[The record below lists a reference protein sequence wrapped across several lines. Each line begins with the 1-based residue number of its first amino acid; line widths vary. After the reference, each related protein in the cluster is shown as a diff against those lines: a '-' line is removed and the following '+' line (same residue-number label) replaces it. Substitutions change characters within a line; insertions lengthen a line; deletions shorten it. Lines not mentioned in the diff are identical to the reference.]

1 MGRFNN
7 FNMFLGLE
15 ADPLTYSI
23 VWCGRQTARAR
34 LLRVVEFAQVA
45 KDAIYSYQQII
56 QGTWLILD
64 ALHHKNESRTC
75 CPVVQCLVKL
85 ISTVGIQKTTAC
97 TVISGTHIM
106 FEAVLFIG

>member
-23 VWCGRQTARAR
+23 VRCGRRTTRAR
-34 LLRVVEFAQVA
+34 LLRVGEFARVA

-56 QGTWLILD
+56 Q
-64 ALHHKNESRTC
+64 
-75 CPVVQCLVKL
+75 
-85 ISTVGIQKTTAC
+85 
-97 TVISGTHIM
+97 
-106 FEAVLFIG
+106 